1 MSATLADKKREDERP
16 APVSADAGQDEPV
29 LANTIEWSDSL
40 LSHARELWN
49 HRELLLL
56 VTQREIKVRYQQTAL
71 GVAWAVLQPLSL
83 MIVFSIFF
91 SLFANIP
98 SEGLPVPL
106 FYYSG
111 LLPWTFFAT
120 ALSFAIPSLIANSHI
135 ITKIYFPRE
144 VIPLANVLAAFVDFI
159 VATLVFVGLLA
170 WYHVTP
176 TWNML
181 WFIPLLLIHLIF
193 TIGVCLGA
201 SAFTVLYRDVRFT
214 VPLIIQIWMF
224 ASPILYSTER
234 IRGTTR
240 MWYMTLN
247 PIASII
253 DGYRRCILHGQPP
266 EFRYVACAAA
276 VSLVALWL
284 GYKFFK
290 HLERQFAD
298 IV

>member
-1 MSATLADKKREDERP
+1 MSATLADKEKEKDLT
-16 APVSADAGQDEPV
+16 VSPLTELSETEPV
-29 LANTIEWSDSL
+29 LQNTIEWNDSL
-40 LSHARELWN
+40 LAHARELWH

-83 MIVFSIFF
+83 MIVFSVFF
-91 SLFANIP
+91 SLFARIP

-144 VIPLANVLAAFVDFI
+144 VIPLANVLAAFVDF
-159 VATLVFVGLLA
+159 VFAAVIFIGMLA
-170 WYHVTP
+170 WYRIVP
-176 TWNML
+176 TWNIL

-193 TIGVCLGA
+193 TVGICLGA

-224 ASPILYSTER
+224 ASPILYSTEH
-234 IRGTTR
+234 IRGRTR
-240 MWYMTLN
+240 LLYMTLN
-247 PIASII
+247 PIAAII

-266 EFRYVACAAA
+266 ELQYVACAAM

-284 GYKFFK
+284 GYKYFK